1 MSTCKISITQKHFIR
16 MKNNKLMLARFSSV
30 LIPFTALSLCGFSK
44 QKPNIIIILADDM
57 GYSDIGCY
65 GGEIETPNLD
75 QLAKEGVRFTQ
86 FYNAARCCPSRA
98 SLLTGLYPAQAGI
111 GHMNYK
117 VYQEKPYQGYLNE
130 NCVTLADVMKSAGY
144 ATNMAGKWHVGTE
157 VEAWP
162 SNRGFERFW
171 GIHNWVDSYYK
182 VLEGCEI
189 YQDGKLIM
197 EASKNRPK
205 ADFGRKDWYTTDVFT
220 DKSIEYIDASLKEN
234 KPFFLYTAYN
244 APHWPLEAPDSTIT
258 KYIDRYKKGW
268 SALIQEKTAR
278 MKKMGLIDNDLIIPD
293 QEILNW
299 NSLPDSIKLDAEFR
313 RAIYAAQIDNMDYN
327 IGRIIKHLKEKGIY
341 ENTVIIFLSDN
352 GCCAEPET
360 EQLGYKGGKNTR
372 WNYADWKYNSS
383 RDGASQGI
391 YWCMASNTPFRMY
404 KKYIH
409 EGGIATPFIISY
421 PAEMKKKGRLEKTPG
436 FLPDIMATCIE
447 LSGAIYPTTFNGH
460 AITPHCGS
468 SLAPAIYNQK
478 LSGQEFMCW
487 EHENH
492 GGIRQGDWKLVTL
505 KIDNPIWELYNLK
518 NDRSETKNLAAKYP
532 EKVNELKALWDKWA
546 YNTGV
551 LPRTSRKK
559 R

>member
-1 MSTCKISITQKHFIR
+1 MIPYQSLLYPGLAIT
-16 MKNNKLMLARFSSV
+16 
-30 LIPFTALSLCGFSK
+30 LSL
-44 QKPNIIIILADDM
+44 QAQPKPNIIVILADDM

-65 GGEIETPNLD
+65 GGEIETPHLD

-98 SLLTGLYPAQAGI
+98 SLLTALYPAQAGM

-130 NCVTLADVMKSAGY
+130 TCVTLADILKSAGY

-189 YQDGKLIM
+189 FQDGKLIM
-197 EASKNRPK
+197 AASKERPTP
-205 ADFGRKDWYTTDVFT
+205 DFGRKDWYTTDVFT
-220 DKSIEYIDASLKEN
+220 DKSIEYIDASIAEN

-244 APHWPLEAPDSTIT
+244 APHWPLEAPDSTIN
-258 KYIDRYKKGW
+258 KYIDRYKNGW
-268 SALIQEKTAR
+268 TALITEKTAR
-278 MKKMGLIDNDLIIPD
+278 MKKMGLIDKNVVIPD
-293 QEILNW
+293 QQMLDW
-299 NSLPDSIKLDAEFR
+299 NSLSDSVKLDTEFR

-327 IGRIIKHLKEKGIY
+327 IGRMIKHLKGQAIY

-360 EQLGYKGGKNTR
+360 EPLGYNGGKNTR
-372 WNYADWKYNSS
+372 WNYENWKYNSG
-383 RDGASQGI
+383 RAGASQGI
-391 YWCMASNTPFRMY
+391 YWCMASDAPFRLY

-421 PAEMKKKGRLEKTPG
+421 PAKIKKGGRLEKTPG

-447 LSGAIYPTTFNGH
+447 LSGATYPKTFH
-460 AITPHCGS
+460 SKPITPHSGS
-468 SLAPAIYNQK
+468 SLVPAITGK
-478 LSGQEFMCW
+478 KISGHEMMCW

-492 GGIRQGDWKLVTL
+492 GGIRRGNWKLVTL
-505 KIDNPIWELYNLK
+505 KIGNPVWELYNLK
-518 NDRSETKNLAAKYP
+518 EDRSETNNLAKKYP
-532 EKVNELKALWDKWA
+532 EKVAELKALWIKWA
-546 YNTGV
+546 IETGV
-551 LPRTSRKK
+551 LPKTPRK
-559 R
+559 RN